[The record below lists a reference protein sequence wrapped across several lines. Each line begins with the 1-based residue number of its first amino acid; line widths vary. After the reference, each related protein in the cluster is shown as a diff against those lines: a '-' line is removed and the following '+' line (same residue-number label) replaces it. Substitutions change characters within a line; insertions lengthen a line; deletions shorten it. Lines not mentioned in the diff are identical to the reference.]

1 MIKIYI
7 TRLPA
12 TTLKCI
18 CAARFFFRKTKRR
31 MALSNIVSFVSLE
44 GATELIDNA
53 DTIMK
58 NYISFIK
65 LIKEKMDLVR
75 NVYDNLSWALGCL
88 LDPEEGYIFL
98 ARQLA
103 GLSTLV
109 TDALKLKTEIPK
121 EMVPKI
127 ERLKECVDKAK
138 QAVQNMKDRIEPLL
152 KV

>member
-1 MIKIYI
+1 MIKKIV
-7 TRLPA
+7 P
-12 TTLKCI
+12 TLKCI
-18 CAARFFFRKTKRR
+18 CAARFSFRKTKGR
-31 MALSNIVSFVSLE
+31 MALSKSLSFVE
-44 GATELIDNA
+44 GATVLIDNA
-53 DTIMK
+53 DKIK
-58 NYISFIK
+58 KSYIS
-65 LIKEKMDLVR
+65 LISLFKEKKDLVC
-75 NVYDNLSWALGCL
+75 NVYDNLSLALGCL

-121 EMVPKI
+121 EMVPMI
-127 ERLKECVDKAK
+127 ERLEECVDKAK

>member
-1 MIKIYI
+1 MIKKIV
-7 TRLPA
+7 P
-12 TTLKCI
+12 TLKCI
-18 CAARFFFRKTKRR
+18 CAARFSFRKTKGR
-31 MALSNIVSFVSLE
+31 MALSKSLSFVE
-44 GATELIDNA
+44 GATVLIDNA
-53 DTIMK
+53 DKIK
-58 NYISFIK
+58 KSYIS
-65 LIKEKMDLVR
+65 LISLFKEKKELVC
-75 NVYDNLSWALGCL
+75 NVYDNLSLALGCL

-121 EMVPKI
+121 EMVPMI
-127 ERLKECVDKAK
+127 ERLEECVDKAK

>member
-1 MIKIYI
+1 M
-7 TRLPA
+7 
-12 TTLKCI
+12 
-18 CAARFFFRKTKRR
+18 
-31 MALSNIVSFVSLE
+31 
-44 GATELIDNA
+44 LIDNA
-53 DTIMK
+53 DKIK
-58 NYISFIK
+58 KSYIS
-65 LIKEKMDLVR
+65 LISLFKEKKDLVC
-75 NVYDNLSWALGCL
+75 NVYDNLSLALGCL

-121 EMVPKI
+121 EMVPMI
-127 ERLKECVDKAK
+127 ERLEECVDKAK

>member
-1 MIKIYI
+1 MIKKIV
-7 TRLPA
+7 P
-12 TTLKCI
+12 TLKCI
-18 CAARFFFRKTKRR
+18 CAARFSFRKTKGK
-31 MALSNIVSFVSLE
+31 MALSKSLSSVE
-44 GATELIDNA
+44 GATVLIDNA
-53 DTIMK
+53 DKIK
-58 NYISFIK
+58 KSYIS
-65 LIKEKMDLVR
+65 LISLFKEKKDLVC
-75 NVYDNLSWALGCL
+75 NVYDNLSLALGCL

-121 EMVPKI
+121 EMVPMI
-127 ERLKECVDKAK
+127 ERLEECVDKAK

>member
-1 MIKIYI
+1 M
-7 TRLPA
+7 
-12 TTLKCI
+12 
-18 CAARFFFRKTKRR
+18 
-31 MALSNIVSFVSLE
+31 
-44 GATELIDNA
+44 DNA

-58 NYISFIK
+58 NYISLIR
-65 LIKEKMDLVR
+65 LIKEKKHLVC

-98 ARQLA
+98 AKQLA
-103 GLSTLV
+103 GFSTLV

-127 ERLKECVDKAK
+127 ERLKECVDKSK
-138 QAVQNMKDRIEPLL
+138 QAVQNMKAKIEPLL

>member
-1 MIKIYI
+1 
-7 TRLPA
+7 
-12 TTLKCI
+12 
-18 CAARFFFRKTKRR
+18 
-31 MALSNIVSFVSLE
+31 MALSKIVSFVLLE
-44 GATELIDNA
+44 GAAELIDNA
-53 DTIMK
+53 DTIVK
-58 NYISFIK
+58 NYISLIN
-65 LIKEKMDLVR
+65 LIKEKKDLVC
-75 NVYDNLSWALGCL
+75 NFYDNLSWALGCL

-109 TDALKLKTEIPK
+109 TDALKVKTEIPK

-127 ERLKECVDKAK
+127 ERLEECVDKAK

>member
-1 MIKIYI
+1 MIKII
-7 TRLPA
+7 VP
-12 TTLKCI
+12 TLKCI
-18 CAARFFFRKTKRR
+18 CAARFSFRKTKGR
-31 MALSNIVSFVSLE
+31 MALSKSLSFVE
-44 GATELIDNA
+44 GATVLIDNA
-53 DTIMK
+53 DKIK
-58 NYISFIK
+58 KSYIS
-65 LIKEKMDLVR
+65 LISLFKEKKDLVY
-75 NVYDNLSWALGCL
+75 NVYDNLSLALGCL

-121 EMVPKI
+121 EMLPMI
-127 ERLKECVDKAK
+127 DRLEECVDKAK